1 IGGIS
6 LGELYNCVEQFTVME
21 SPSWMFSKA
30 LSHRQKV
37 CRLFKR
43 AMREVDGYY
52 GTDIS
57 LYILTSAG
65 DIRIRQ
71 GYRFN
76 LEARFQK
83 VVMRARF
90 DAYKNENDPD
100 KARLLYLDGCRQIW
114 ERKHWTTF
122 RFGSDVGGASYDRD
136 KHNMPDAM
144 LDSTT
149 WTNVEREQFPYYFN
163 RREQRKKEL
172 LAHWSKIEKE
182 WDEELAKIQ
191 TELPKSSEKEVN
203 KNK

>member
-1 IGGIS
+1 
-6 LGELYNCVEQFTVME
+6 ME

-52 GTDIS
+52 GMDI
-57 LYILTSAG
+57 
-65 DIRIRQ
+65 
-71 GYRFN
+71 

-83 VVMRARF
+83 VIMRARF
-90 DAYKNENDPD
+90 DAYREERDPD
-100 KARLLYLDGCRQIW
+100 KARLLYLDGCRQVWDGNIGLLSAVI
-114 ERKHWTTF
+114 
-122 RFGSDVGGASYDRD
+122 GSDVGGAAYNRD
-136 KHNMPDAM
+136 THNMPDAM

-182 WDEELAKIQ
+182 WDDELAKIQ
-191 TELPKSSEKEVN
+191 TELPKEKEAEQ
-203 KNK
+203 K

>member
-1 IGGIS
+1 
-6 LGELYNCVEQFTVME
+6 ME

-52 GTDIS
+52 GMDI
-57 LYILTSAG
+57 
-65 DIRIRQ
+65 
-71 GYRFN
+71 

-90 DAYKNENDPD
+90 DAYREEKDPD

-122 RFGSDVGGASYDRD
+122 LGSDVGGASYDRD
-136 KHNMPDAM
+136 THNMPDAI
-144 LDSTT
+144 
-149 WTNVEREQFPYYFN
+149 FN
-163 RREQRKKEL
+163 
-172 LAHWSKIEKE
+172 HNTMS
-182 WDEELAKIQ
+182 
-191 TELPKSSEKEVN
+191 
-203 KNK
+203 

>member
-1 IGGIS
+1 
-6 LGELYNCVEQFTVME
+6 ME

-52 GTDIS
+52 GTD
-57 LYILTSAG
+57 L
-65 DIRIRQ
+65 
-71 GYRFN
+71 

-90 DAYKNENDPD
+90 DSYKAEKDPD

-136 KHNMPDAM
+136 THNMPDAM

-163 RREQRKKEL
+163 RREKRKKEL
-172 LAHWSKIEKE
+172 LSHWSKIEKE

-191 TELPKSSEKEVN
+191 TELPKSTKEAEQ
-203 KNK
+203 K

>member
-1 IGGIS
+1 
-6 LGELYNCVEQFTVME
+6 ME

-37 CRLFKR
+37 CRLYKR
-43 AMREVDGYY
+43 ALREVDGYY
-52 GTDIS
+52 GTDI
-57 LYILTSAG
+57 
-65 DIRIRQ
+65 
-71 GYRFN
+71 

-90 DAYKNENDPD
+90 DAYKEESDPD

-122 RFGSDVGGASYDRD
+122 RFGSDIGGAAYNRD
-136 KHNMPDAM
+136 THNMVDAM
-144 LDSTT
+144 LDTAS

-172 LAHWSKIEKE
+172 LSHWSKIEKE

-191 TELPKSSEKEVN
+191 TEVPKSSKEETEQ
-203 KNK
+203 KK

>member
-1 IGGIS
+1 
-6 LGELYNCVEQFTVME
+6 ME

-52 GTDIS
+52 GMDV
-57 LYILTSAG
+57 
-65 DIRIRQ
+65 
-71 GYRFN
+71 
-76 LEARFQK
+76 LEARYQK
-83 VVMRARF
+83 VIMRARF
-90 DAYKNENDPD
+90 DAYKEESDPD
-100 KARLLYLDGCRQIW
+100 KARLIYLDGCRQVW

-122 RFGSDVGGASYDRD
+122 RFASDIGGAAYNRD
-136 KHNMPDAM
+136 THNMPDAM

-172 LAHWSKIEKE
+172 LAQWSKIEKE
-182 WDEELAKIQ
+182 WDDELAKIQ
-191 TELPKSSEKEVN
+191 TELPKSAEEV
-203 KNK
+203 KQK

>member
-1 IGGIS
+1 
-6 LGELYNCVEQFTVME
+6 ME

-52 GTDIS
+52 AMDV
-57 LYILTSAG
+57 
-65 DIRIRQ
+65 
-71 GYRFN
+71 

-83 VVMRARF
+83 VIMRARF
-90 DAYKNENDPD
+90 DAYKEESDPD
-100 KARLLYLDGCRQIW
+100 KARLVYLDGCRQVW

-122 RFGSDVGGASYDRD
+122 LASDIGGAAYNRD
-136 KHNMPDAM
+136 THNMPDAM

-182 WDEELAKIQ
+182 WDDELAKIQ
-191 TELPKSSEKEVN
+191 TELPKSTEEEKA
-203 KNK
+203 KQK